1 MTELEEFPGY
11 FITEDGKIFSN
22 RKYNELHEMTL
33 KEDKDGYL
41 EIGIYKNNK
50 RYFRRVHRLVA
61 QTFIPN
67 PENYSQVN
75 HKDGNR
81 SNNNVS
87 NLEWCTC
94 SQNLKHSFKE
104 LNRNPSITT
113 NKIVI
118 LTNLQSGEIKKFNS
132 IKECAS
138 YVNMSYEHIGRILN
152 GKYDIKKSRKLKGY
166 NIEYGV

>member
-1 MTELEEFPGY
+1 MIY
-11 FITEDGKIFSN
+11 YS
-22 RKYNELHEMTL
+22 RKYKGQIIKSHLTHR
-33 KEDKDGYL
+33 GYCA
-41 EIGIYKNNK
+41 IGVTKNNK
-50 RYFRRVHRLVA
+50 HKNFSVHRLVA
-61 QTFIPN
+61 EAFIPN
-67 PENYSQVN
+67 PENLPQVN

-81 SNNNVS
+81 SNNNVL

-118 LTNLQSGEIKKFNS
+118 LTNLQTGETKKFNS

-138 YVNMSYEHIGRILN
+138 YVNMSFEHIGRILN

-166 NIEYGV
+166 NIKYEV